1 MESENKIK
9 ITVKIVGHLE
19 KYISKN
25 KNELSLQLREE
36 SKIIDLLKIL
46 GIPEKEIKY
55 IMILVNRQ
63 PASKETV
70 INSGDRISFLTLSE
84 GG

>member
-1 MESENKIK
+1 MESENKIE
-9 ITVKIVGHLE
+9 ITVKIVGHLK
-19 KYISKN
+19 KYISEN
-25 KNELSLQLREE
+25 KNELNLQLREE

>member
-1 MESENKIK
+1 MESENKIE
-9 ITVKIVGHLE
+9 ITVKIVGHLK
-19 KYISKN
+19 KYISEN
-25 KNELSLQLREE
+25 KNELNLQLREE

-46 GIPEKEIKY
+46 EIPEKEIKY

>member
-1 MESENKIK
+1 MESENKIE
-9 ITVKIVGHLE
+9 ITVKIVGHLK
-19 KYISKN
+19 KYISEN
-25 KNELSLQLREE
+25 KNELNLQLREE

-55 IMILVNRQ
+55 VMILVNRQ